1 MNVQTGEETRY
12 VGSFF
17 RFVGDLFLKVT
28 TQQMMTGN
36 LWGSREFSL

>member
-28 TQQMMTGN
+28 MYTAN
-36 LWGSREFSL
+36 DDREFMGFP